1 MEGTADSAIPAALRR
16 DRILRLVRDREFVR
30 VADLSNIFGTS
41 EVTIRGDLAEL
52 ADQGELQRVHGGA
65 IVRDPSPRSELSFEE
80 ALGSSYPEKE
90 AIGREA
96 AALVASGDSIILDVG
111 TTTTAIARAL
121 ARREDLSNV
130 VVFTSGINIALELE
144 EAIPRFAV
152 VVTGGTLRPLQHS
165 LVDPMAG
172 NILDEIN
179 ATTAFI
185 GCNGIHPSSGVT
197 NVNLP
202 EAAVKRRMIESA
214 QRCVV
219 VGDGSK
225 VGNVSVVKVADLV
238 AFDLV
243 ITGVSAP
250 QAHVDEIRAQG
261 IEMRIAGDGK
271 ERTEA

>member
-16 DRILRLVRDREFVR
+16 DRILHLVRDREFVR
-30 VADLSNIFGTS
+30 VSDLSNIFGIS
-41 EVTIRGDLAEL
+41 EVTIRSDLDEL
-52 ADQGELQRVHGGA
+52 ADKGELQRVHGGA
-65 IVRDPSPRSELSFEE
+65 IVRDPTPRSELSFEE
-80 ALGSSYPEKE
+80 ALGSSYQEKE

-96 AALVASGDSIILDVG
+96 ASLVSSGDSIILDVG

-121 ARREDLSNV
+121 ARREDLRNV

-144 EAIPRFAV
+144 QAIPRFTV

-172 NILDEIN
+172 NILGEIN

-202 EAAVKRRMIESA
+202 EAAVKRRMIDSA

-225 VGNVSVVKVADLV
+225 VGNVSVVKVADLA

-243 ITGVSAP
+243 ITGASAP
-250 QAHVDEIRAQG
+250 QAHLDEIQAQR
-261 IEMRIAGDGK
+261 IDIRIAGYGNAK
-271 ERTEA
+271 TET

>member
-41 EVTIRGDLAEL
+41 EVTIRGDLDEL

-65 IVRDPSPRSELSFEE
+65 IVRDPTPRSELSFEE

-121 ARREDLSNV
+121 ARRDELHNV

-144 EAIPRFAV
+144 EAIPRFTV

-185 GCNGIHPSSGVT
+185 GCNGIHPSNGVT

-225 VGNVSVVKVADLV
+225 VGNVSVVKVADLK

-243 ITGVSAP
+243 ITGTSAP
-250 QAHVDEIRAQG
+250 QAHVDEIHSLG
-261 IEMRIAGDGK
+261 IDIRIAGNGK
-271 ERTEA
+271 AKAET

>member
-1 MEGTADSAIPAALRR
+1 MEGTTDSAIPAVLRR

-30 VADLSNIFGTS
+30 VADLSNIFGIS
-41 EVTIRGDLAEL
+41 EVTIRGDLDEL

-65 IVRDPSPRSELSFEE
+65 IVITPTPRSELSFEE
-80 ALGSSYPEKE
+80 SLGSSFSEKE
-90 AIGREA
+90 AIGWEA
-96 AALVASGDSIILDVG
+96 AALVSSGDSIILDVG

-121 ARREDLSNV
+121 ARREDLNKV
-130 VVFTSGINIALELE
+130 VVFTSGINIALQLE
-144 EAIPRFAV
+144 EAIPRFTV

-165 LVDPMAG
+165 LVYPMAG
-172 NILDEIN
+172 NILEEVN

-185 GCNGIHPSSGVT
+185 GCNGIHPSNGVT

-225 VGNVSVVKVADLV
+225 VGTVSVVKVADLTS
-238 AFDLV
+238 FDLV
-243 ITGVSAP
+243 ITGISAP
-250 QAHVDEIRAQG
+250 QAHVDEIQALG
-261 IEMRIAGDGK
+261 TDIRIAGDGK
-271 ERTEA
+271 EKTET

>member
-41 EVTIRGDLAEL
+41 EVTIRGDLDEL
-52 ADQGELQRVHGGA
+52 AVQGELQRVHGGA
-65 IVRDPSPRSELSFEE
+65 IVRDPTPRSELSFEE
-80 ALGSSYPEKE
+80 ALGSLYPEKE

-111 TTTTAIARAL
+111 TTTNAIARAL
-121 ARREDLSNV
+121 ARRDDLTNV

-144 EAIPRFAV
+144 EAIPRITV

-165 LVDPMAG
+165 LVYPMAG
-172 NILDEIN
+172 NILDQIN

-185 GCNGIHPSSGVT
+185 GCNGIHPTGGVT

-202 EAAVKRRMIESA
+202 EAGVKRRMIDSA

-225 VGNVSVVKVADLV
+225 VGNVSVVKIADL
-238 AFDLV
+238 ADCDLV
-243 ITGVSAP
+243 ITGDSAP
-250 QAHVDEIRAQG
+250 RAHIEEIEAQG
-261 IEMRIAGDGK
+261 IDIRIAGNGK
-271 ERTEA
+271 EETET